1 MENKEKNG
9 AYFYISII
17 FLILSIVLVANSLYS
32 IYMASDQMS
41 KQYGTGISSG
51 WRDSMAWLKN
61 NTPECT
67 VIATYWDPG
76 YWINALSERRTIYD
90 GGCQHAIRHTKLD
103 ELNGL
108 DCIEDRGGYL
118 EEKDGVRYCVTSR
131 MMDMA
136 GCLYTSN
143 ETKAAKILESYMGN
157 CSDLY
162 FLASNDLIGKSQW
175 WTYFSTWNP
184 ELGKG
189 QAANYAMV
197 RLEDK
202 KALRYENGTAFVYG
216 PFYLKVVFENNTQ
229 KIEPLLYQ
237 QGKYHKIKTLVLTQN
252 NTPMKITYENAT
264 VPGTLW
270 VDSSL
275 QLIIY
280 MPLQTENSMFTR
292 MFFYNGE
299 GLKYFEPAYRNPE
312 VRLFK
317 FKVEEFRKDLED
329 GII

>member
-1 MENKEKNG
+1 MENKEENKIG
-9 AYFYISII
+9 FYSSII
-17 FLILSIVLVANSLYS
+17 FLILLIIFVANSLYS

-76 YWINALSERRTIYD
+76 YWIAALSERRTIYD

-108 DCIEDRGGYL
+108 DCIEDRGGYI
-118 EEKDGVRYCVTSR
+118 EEKNGIKYCVTSR

-136 GCLYTSN
+136 SCLYTSN

-162 FLASNDLIGKSQW
+162 FLASNDLIGKSHW
-175 WTYFSTWNP
+175 WTYFSNWDP
-184 ELGKG
+184 EKGKG
-189 QAANYAMV
+189 QAYDYAV
-197 RLEDK
+197 VKLQDK
-202 KALRYENGTAFVYG
+202 RDLRYENGTAFIYG
-216 PFYLKVVFENNTQ
+216 PFYLKIVFENNTQ
-229 KIEPLLYQ
+229 KIEPWLYQ

-252 NTPMKITYENAT
+252 NTPLKMTYENAT

-270 VDSSL
+270 VDPSF
-275 QLIIY
+275 QLVIY
-280 MPLQTENSMFTR
+280 MPPQIENSMFTR
-292 MFFYNGE
+292 MFFYNGA
-299 GLKYFEPAYRNPE
+299 GLKYFESSYVNPE
-312 VRLFK
+312 VRLFR
-317 FKVEEFRKDLED
+317 FKVEKFRKDLEA